1 MSPFPAGP
9 PSSPE
14 DPVAIRDNDWRT
26 FQALSGMEDHWQR
39 PGWTP
44 GRRSWHW
51 MLAADDD
58 PVRQLAR
65 QCQDVL
71 DASPIGDRLDPVPL
85 DALHVTLGRIGFT
98 DEIDQATAL
107 AVAAEAAPACADLLA
122 FPVEVGPLA
131 GSRGALRFS
140 LTPWT
145 SLLVLHERLARA
157 TRRVLGARCVMDTDV
172 FRPHLSIAY
181 AHDTI
186 PMQELLPTLRRLR
199 ARHGEIQPLL
209 MTVEDVVLVE
219 LRRVERS
226 YRYDVLVRVPLPGGQ
241 RPAASAVI
249 GTVGRRCDV

>member
-1 MSPFPAGP
+1 MSPFPARQ
-9 PSSPE
+9 PSLPE
-14 DPVAIRDNDWRT
+14 DPAATRDNDWRT
-26 FQALSGMEDHWQR
+26 FQALPGMEDHWPR

-51 MLAADDD
+51 MLAVDDD

-65 QCQDVL
+65 HCQDVL
-71 DASPIGDRLDPVPL
+71 GTSPIGERLDPVPL

-107 AVAAEAAPACADLLA
+107 AAATEAASACADLSA

-140 LTPWT
+140 LAPWT
-145 SLLVLHERLARA
+145 PLLTVHERLTRA
-157 TRRVLGARCVMDTDV
+157 TGRVLGDRCVMDTDA

-186 PMQELLPTLRRLR
+186 PMQELL
-199 ARHGEIQPLL
+199 G
-209 MTVEDVVLVE
+209 
-219 LRRVERS
+219 
-226 YRYDVLVRVPLPGGQ
+226 
-241 RPAASAVI
+241 
-249 GTVGRRCDV
+249 